1 MFQEL
6 KRKYLIKNLTGAIFA
21 FIMGGIVLFTQ
32 LDNIQMILEPA
43 VDLNTLRTDKITDSM
58 KVKMKINFI
67 LDYYAYTEEDGRIVE
82 KEYIVRVGEG
92 KYMSVALGKSYL
104 DQADRIQ
111 DATWAYLE
119 GDGSALDGI
128 EPITVTG
135 RVVSM
140 SGESKQ
146 FYNEYIDAMEVD
158 PDVEALFI
166 PYMVMTGKAAGG
178 FTGDFIFFGIVALL
192 IIAFGIFLLVKGLTG
207 GALKNVRK
215 YCEATGNKE
224 MAMQR
229 LERFYAQTQPV
240 EGIRVSPEFIMAQT
254 SGAVL
259 VNDTSKVLWVYQHVL
274 RHYTN
279 GIPTGKTYTILV
291 WMTDG
296 TKMEIPMKGKKKSEE
311 ALDYIGRALPYV
323 FFGYDEQ
330 LQAAY
335 NQNRQGMIQAMTDRR
350 AQLMGQT
357 PENPMMPGE
366 QMTPENPNQ
375 GF

>member
-43 VDLNTLRTDKITDSM
+43 VDLNTLYADEITDSM
-58 KVKMKINFI
+58 KVEVEVGAI
-67 LDYYAYTEEDGRIVE
+67 LDYYAYTEEDGRVIE
-82 KEYIVRVGEG
+82 KEYIVPVGEQ
-92 KYMSVALGKSYL
+92 YMGVVLGKSYL
-104 DQADRIQ
+104 DQADRNL
-111 DATWAYLE
+111 DATWAYME
-119 GDGSALDGI
+119 GDESALDRI

-135 RVVSM
+135 RLVSM

-146 FYNEYIDAMEVD
+146 FYNEYIDSLGWEPEEEEV
-158 PDVEALFI
+158 FI

-254 SGAVL
+254 SGAIL

>member
-43 VDLNTLRTDKITDSM
+43 VDLNTLYADEITDSM
-58 KVKMKINFI
+58 KVEVEVGAI
-67 LDYYAYTEEDGRIVE
+67 LDYYAYTEEDGRVIE
-82 KEYIVRVGEG
+82 KEYIVPVGEQ
-92 KYMSVALGKSYL
+92 YMGVVLGKSYL
-104 DQADRIQ
+104 DQADRNL
-111 DATWAYLE
+111 DATWAYME
-119 GDGSALDGI
+119 GDESALDRI

-135 RVVSM
+135 RLVSM

-146 FYNEYIDAMEVD
+146 FYNEYIDSLGWEPEEEEV
-158 PDVEALFI
+158 FI

-311 ALDYIGRALPYV
+311 ALDYIGRSLPYV

-366 QMTPENPNQ
+366 QMMPENPNQ